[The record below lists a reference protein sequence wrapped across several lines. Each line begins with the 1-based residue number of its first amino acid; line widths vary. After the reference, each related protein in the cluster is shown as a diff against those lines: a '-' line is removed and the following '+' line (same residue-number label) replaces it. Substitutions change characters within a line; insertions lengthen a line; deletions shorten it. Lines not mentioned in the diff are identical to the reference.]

1 MQTLLASRNEKKIYF
16 EMMCSDF
23 YAKSTVVVARDLLGK
38 TLVRLIPSDTNKT
51 KRISGIIVETE
62 AYGFTNDP
70 ASHAYRGLTVRN
82 STMFGDV
89 GRAYIYFTYGS
100 QFCVNV
106 SARSSKVKAGSVLI
120 RALQPLEGID
130 KMMTFRKTDDM
141 LSLTSG
147 PGKLSQA
154 LNINL
159 SLNGYDVTDPRS
171 ELHIEYGINPASIV
185 ETSRIGISRG
195 IDKKWRFIIAD
206 NMMKGHLNKYAS
218 RRNF

>member
-1 MQTLLASRNEKKIYF
+1 MQCI
-16 EMMCSDF
+16 CSEF
-23 YAKSTVVVARDLLGK
+23 YARSTGVVARDLLGN
-38 TLVRLIPSDTNKT
+38 TLVRLISCDSNKT

-70 ASHAYRGLTVRN
+70 ASHAFRGLTFRN
-82 STMFGDV
+82 SAMFGDV

-106 SARSSKVKAGSVLI
+106 SARSSKVKAGAVLI

-130 KMMTFRKTDDM
+130 EMKAFRKTDKI

-154 LNINL
+154 LNIDR
-159 SLNGYDVTDPRS
+159 SLNGYDVTDPNS
-171 ELHIEYGINPASIV
+171 ELHIEYGINPALIV
-185 ETSRIGISRG
+185 QTGRIGIRRG
-195 IDKKWRFIIAD
+195 RGKKWRFIVAD
-206 NMMKGHLNKYAS
+206 DLRTRYLNKYAS
-218 RRNF
+218 RKKF

>member
-1 MQTLLASRNEKKIYF
+1 LECI
-16 EMMCSDF
+16 CSEF
-23 YAKSTVVVARDLLGK
+23 YARSTVVVARDLLGN
-38 TLVRLIPSDTNKT
+38 TLVRLISCDSNKT

-70 ASHAYRGLTVRN
+70 ASHAFRGLTFRN
-82 STMFGDV
+82 SAMFGDV

-106 SARSSKVKAGSVLI
+106 SARSSKVKAGAVLI

-130 KMMTFRKTDDM
+130 EMKAFRKTDKI

-154 LNINL
+154 LNIDR
-159 SLNGYDVTDPRS
+159 SLNGYDVTNPNSD
-171 ELHIEYGINPASIV
+171 LHIEYGINPALIV
-185 ETSRIGISRG
+185 QTGRIGIRRG
-195 IDKKWRFIIAD
+195 RGKKWRFIVAD
-206 NMMKGHLNKYAS
+206 DLRTRYLNKYAS
-218 RRNF
+218 RKKF

>member
-1 MQTLLASRNEKKIYF
+1 MQCI
-16 EMMCSDF
+16 CSEF
-23 YAKSTVVVARDLLGK
+23 YARSTGVVARDLLGN
-38 TLVRLIPSDTNKT
+38 TLVRLISCGSDKT

-70 ASHAYRGLTVRN
+70 ASHAFRGLTFRN
-82 STMFGDV
+82 SAMFGDV

-106 SARSSKVKAGSVLI
+106 SARSSKVKAGAVLI

-130 KMMTFRKTDDM
+130 EMKAFRKTDKI

-154 LNINL
+154 LNIDR
-159 SLNGYDVTDPRS
+159 SLNGYDVTDPNS
-171 ELHIEYGINPASIV
+171 ELHIEYGINPALIV
-185 ETSRIGISRG
+185 QTGRIGIRRG
-195 IDKKWRFIIAD
+195 RGKKWRFIVAD
-206 NMMKGHLNKYAS
+206 DLRTRYLNKYAS
-218 RRNF
+218 RKKF

>member
-1 MQTLLASRNEKKIYF
+1 MPPE
-16 EMMCSDF
+16 F
-23 YAKSTVVVARDLLGK
+23 YARSTLVVARDLLGK
-38 TLVRLIPSDTNKT
+38 TLVRLILCGPNKT
-51 KRISGIIVETE
+51 TRISGTIVETE

-70 ASHAYRGLTVRN
+70 GSHAYRGLTFRN
-82 STMFGDV
+82 SSMFGDV

-106 SARSSKVKAGSVLI
+106 SARSSKVKAGAVLI

-130 KMMTFRKTDDM
+130 KMKAFRKTDDL

-159 SLNGYDVTDPRS
+159 SFNGYDVTDAQS
-171 ELHIEYGINPASIV
+171 ELHIEYGINPTLIV
-185 ETSRIGISRG
+185 ETGRIGISRG
-195 IDKKWRFIIAD
+195 RDKKWRFVVAD
-206 NMMKGHLNKYAS
+206 DLRTEYLNKYAS
-218 RRNF
+218 RKKFCNLL

>member
-1 MQTLLASRNEKKIYF
+1 LKCI
-16 EMMCSDF
+16 CSDF
-23 YAKSTVVVARDLLGK
+23 YARSTVVVARDLLGK
-38 TLVRLIPSDTNKT
+38 TLVRLIPCDANKT
-51 KRISGIIVETE
+51 KRISGTIVETE

-70 ASHAYRGLTVRN
+70 ASHAYRGSTFRN
-82 STMFGDV
+82 SAMFGDV

-106 SARSSKVKAGSVLI
+106 SARSNKVKAGAVLI

-130 KMMTFRKTDDM
+130 KMKAFRKTDDL

-159 SLNGYDVTDPRS
+159 SFNGYDVTAAHS

-195 IDKKWRFIIAD
+195 IDKRWRFIIAD
-206 NMMKGHLNKYAS
+206 DLRKGYLNKYAS
-218 RRNF
+218 RKNFY

>member
-1 MQTLLASRNEKKIYF
+1 MECI
-16 EMMCSDF
+16 CSEF
-23 YAKSTVVVARDLLGK
+23 YARSTVAVARDLLGNI
-38 TLVRLIPSDTNKT
+38 LVRLISCDSNKI

-62 AYGFTNDP
+62 AYGHTNDP
-70 ASHAYRGLTVRN
+70 ASHAFRGLTFRN
-82 STMFGDV
+82 SAMFGDV

-106 SARSSKVKAGSVLI
+106 SARSSKVKAGAVLI

-130 KMMTFRKTDDM
+130 EMKAFRKTDNI

-159 SLNGYDVTDPRS
+159 SLNGYDVTEPNS
-171 ELHIEYGINPASIV
+171 ELHIEYGINPALIV
-185 ETSRIGISRG
+185 EAGRIGISRG
-195 IDKKWRFIIAD
+195 RDKKWRFIVAD
-206 NMMKGHLNKYAS
+206 DPGTRCLNKYAS
-218 RRNF
+218 RKKY

>member
-1 MQTLLASRNEKKIYF
+1 LECI
-16 EMMCSDF
+16 CSEF
-23 YAKSTVVVARDLLGK
+23 YARSTVVVARDLLGN
-38 TLVRLIPSDTNKT
+38 TLVRLISCDSNKT

-70 ASHAYRGLTVRN
+70 ASHAFRGLTFRN
-82 STMFGDV
+82 SAMFGDV

-106 SARSSKVKAGSVLI
+106 SARSSEVKAGAVLI

-130 KMMTFRKTDDM
+130 EMKAFRKTDKI

-159 SLNGYDVTDPRS
+159 SLNGYDVTDPNS
-171 ELHIEYGINPASIV
+171 ELHIEYGINPALIV
-185 ETSRIGISRG
+185 ETGRIGISRG
-195 IDKKWRFIIAD
+195 MDKKWRFIVAD
-206 NMMKGHLNKYAS
+206 DLRTGYLNKYAS
-218 RRNF
+218 RKKF

>member
-1 MQTLLASRNEKKIYF
+1 LQCI
-16 EMMCSDF
+16 CSEF
-23 YAKSTVVVARDLLGK
+23 YARSTGVVARDLLGN
-38 TLVRLIPSDTNKT
+38 TLVRLISCDSNKT

-70 ASHAYRGLTVRN
+70 ASHAFRGLTFRN
-82 STMFGDV
+82 SAMFGDV

-106 SARSSKVKAGSVLI
+106 SARSSKVKAGAVLI

-130 KMMTFRKTDDM
+130 EMKAFRKTDKI

-154 LNINL
+154 LNIDR
-159 SLNGYDVTDPRS
+159 SLNGYDVTNPNSD
-171 ELHIEYGINPASIV
+171 LHIEYGINPALIV
-185 ETSRIGISRG
+185 QTGRIGISRG
-195 IDKKWRFIIAD
+195 RGKKWRFIVAD
-206 NMMKGHLNKYAS
+206 DLRTRYLNKYAS
-218 RRNF
+218 RKKF